1 MLKHD
6 HPNLIES
13 ISITPN
19 QQLARVPVS
28 LEVPVGTQRVDVLV
42 TMPMA
47 SRHESGTSAKAKR
60 DGFEGLQRYWKLGGI
75 RMYNIWSNYSNLT
88 RPISPKLQ
96 VD

>member
-6 HPNLIES
+6 HPKLIFAS
-13 ISITPN
+13 TSITPN

-28 LEVPVGTQRVDVLV
+28 LEVPVGTQRVDVLA

-47 SRHESGTSAKAKR
+47 SRHESETSAKAKR

-75 RMYNIWSNYSNLT
+75 M
-88 RPISPKLQ
+88 ISGQIIATSRDRFPPNGG
-96 VD
+96 